1 MNATPNMPDIAQN
14 TEIFRTIA
22 ETLHIGIVV
31 IDQDGCIWFWNQWM
45 QERAFIEA
53 HAVVG
58 EPLVSLLPEL
68 GNSRLEEAILNALHH
83 GQASVLS
90 HALHKAPLPLFANRT
105 AFRNGERIQQAVN
118 VIPVRLSENGARYC
132 IVQVSD
138 VTPAAVRE
146 RLLREHAARLQT
158 HAYVDALSGI
168 PNRRRFDEYYED
180 EFKRAARSGEPLSV
194 IMIDIDAFKDYNDA
208 LGHTQGDACL
218 AQIAHAMQSTIHRTS
233 DLIARYG
240 GEEFVA
246 VLPKTP
252 LEGAIRVAENM
263 RRKVDTLNI
272 PHPASPITA
281 HVTLS
286 FGIASTQ
293 PNAQDDRN
301 VLVTAADRA
310 LYHAKKGGRDCI
322 ACYTHDLHLGARLP
336 ALRILR

>member
-1 MNATPNMPDIAQN
+1 MHASQSCQHNA
-14 TEIFRTIA
+14 EIFRAVADTVN
-22 ETLHIGIVV
+22 TGIIV
-31 IDQDGCIWFWNQWM
+31 IDHDGCIWFWNQWM
-45 QERAFIEA
+45 KERAFIGDTEA
-53 HAVVG
+53 VG
-58 EPLVSLLPEL
+58 KPLTVLLPEL
-68 GNSRLEEAILNALHH
+68 ENSRLEDAVLNALRL
-83 GQASVLS
+83 GQAALLS
-90 HALHKAPLPLFANRT
+90 HALHKTPLPLFANLT
-105 AFRNGERIQQAVN
+105 AYKNGERIQQAIH
-118 VIPVRLSENGARYC
+118 VIPVKLSENGERFC
-132 IVQVSD
+132 IVQIND

-168 PNRRRFDEYYED
+168 PNRRRFDEFYED

-194 IMIDIDAFKDYNDA
+194 LMIDIDAFKAYNDT
-208 LGHTQGDACL
+208 LGHAQGDACL
-218 AQIAHAMQSTIHRTS
+218 SQIANALQSSVHRTS

-240 GEEFVA
+240 GEEFIA

-263 RRKVDTLNI
+263 RRKITGLGI
-272 PHPASPITA
+272 PHPASPVA
-281 HVTLS
+281 PQVTVS

-322 ACYTHDLHLGARLP
+322 ACYTHDLHLGSRLP
-336 ALRILR
+336 ALKTYR